1 MARIYL
7 DWDLTAACFSFNAD
21 QDASPEAVTNVLK
34 STYDSGSD
42 QTKQAADV
50 EYVAAYMHGMLKPL
64 LARYKGRI
72 TILTANSASN
82 VRKICTQFD
91 IPTPGIYSVHD
102 AKAVHDAKDTKSA
115 YIREQNKW
123 FMFLDDSLEQITEV
137 ASLANHM
144 GGVVVPIVRPP
155 RNAPVADCGMFGR
168 LSTEAYAQKY
178 PQFVQEGRWNWYAY
192 IDACLEQLDAWNV
205 PTFASAESA
214 QYRTFV

>member
-50 EYVAAYMHGMLKPL
+50 EYVSTYMHDLLKPL
-64 LARYKGRI
+64 LARYQDRI

-82 VRKICTQFD
+82 VEKICTQFD
-91 IPTPGIYSVHD
+91 IPTQDIYSVHD
-102 AKAVHDAKDTKSA
+102 AKDTKCA

>member
-21 QDASPEAVTNVLK
+21 QDASPEAVVNVLK
-34 STYDSGSD
+34 STYDSGPD
-42 QTKQAADV
+42 ETKQAADV

-64 LARYKGRI
+64 LARYRDRI

-91 IPTPGIYSVHD
+91 IPTPDIYSVHD
-102 AKAVHDAKDTKSA
+102 AKDTKYA
-115 YIREQNKW
+115 YILDQNKW
-123 FMFLDDSLEQITEV
+123 FMFLDDSQKEIKSV
-137 ASLANHM
+137 APLANHM
-144 GGVVVPIVRPP
+144 GGVVVHIVRPP

-178 PQFVQEGRWNWYAY
+178 PHFVQEGRWNWYAY

>member
-1 MARIYL
+1 MH
-7 DWDLTAACFSFNAD
+7 DL
-21 QDASPEAVTNVLK
+21 
-34 STYDSGSD
+34 
-42 QTKQAADV
+42 
-50 EYVAAYMHGMLKPL
+50 LKPL
-64 LARYKGRI
+64 LARYQDRI

-82 VRKICTQFD
+82 VEKICTQFD
-91 IPTPGIYSVHD
+91 IPTQDIYSVHD
-102 AKAVHDAKDTKSA
+102 AKDTKCA